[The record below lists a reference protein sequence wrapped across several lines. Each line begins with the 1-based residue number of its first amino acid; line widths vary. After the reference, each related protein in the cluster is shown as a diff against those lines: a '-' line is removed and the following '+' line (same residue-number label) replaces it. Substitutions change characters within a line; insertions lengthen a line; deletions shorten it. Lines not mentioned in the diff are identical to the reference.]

1 MKCTKC
7 KCVLTDT
14 NSKIFLKSRSKQCN
28 KCERER
34 IVSRQKEKQA
44 VVNAYKL
51 GKGCCK
57 CGYKEAACALDF
69 HHKEPSEKSKSVSR
83 MIDDNY
89 SLDKIFQE
97 IKKCKILCAN
107 CHRIEHL
114 G

>member
-1 MKCTKC
+1 MVKS
-7 KCVLTDT
+7 
-14 NSKIFLKSRSKQCN
+14 SKIKMQEYRKRNPCA
-28 KCERER
+28 ERQR
-34 IVSRQKEKQA
+34 IVARQKEKQA
-44 VVNAYKL
+44 VINAYKL
-51 GKGCCK
+51 GKGCSK

-69 HHKEPSEKSKSVSR
+69 HHKEPSKKSKSISR

-107 CHRIEHL
+107 CHRIEHF